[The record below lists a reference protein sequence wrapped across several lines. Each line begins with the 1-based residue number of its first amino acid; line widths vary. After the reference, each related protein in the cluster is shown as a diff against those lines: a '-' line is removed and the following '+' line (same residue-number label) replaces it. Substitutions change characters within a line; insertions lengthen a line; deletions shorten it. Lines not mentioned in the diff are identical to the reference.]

1 MVACHAD
8 LGTFDP
14 GASEVG
20 PCNGGRSS
28 TDTRYVS
35 MSQHPS
41 YGGRLTGATTAPTQQ
56 PTTPEPAPVYTA
68 TQRYAGRG
76 CCCTAPPAVI
86 ALMPP
91 GGGRQA
97 STDLLLCGHH
107 YRASKLALA
116 AAGATILDMKGVP
129 LTAGEWPDESR

>member
-8 LGTFDP
+8 LGTIGP

-20 PCNGGRSS
+20 PCNGGRSR
-28 TDTRYVS
+28 TDTGYVS
-35 MSQHPS
+35 MRQHPS
-41 YGGRLTGATTAPTQQ
+41 YGGRLTAAATQQ
-56 PTTPEPAPVYTA
+56 PTTPEPAPLYT
-68 TQRYAGRG
+68 TTHRYAGRA

-97 STDLLLCGHH
+97 ATDLLLCGHH
-107 YRASKLALA
+107 YRASKPALA
-116 AAGATILDMKGVP
+116 GAGATILDMKGV
-129 LTAGEWPDESR
+129 LLAAGDWPGEAR